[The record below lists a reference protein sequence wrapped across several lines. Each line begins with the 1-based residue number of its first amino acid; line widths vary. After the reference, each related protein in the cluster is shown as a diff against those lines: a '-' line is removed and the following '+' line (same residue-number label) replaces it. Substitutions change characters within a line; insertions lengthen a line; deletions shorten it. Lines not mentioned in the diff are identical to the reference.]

1 MNSDNCE
8 SQNAAL
14 EEYRSLRSEILSF
27 YSSINHSEQTL
38 VTLLGATIG
47 ATMIVYI
54 PELPLLMAFLICN
67 FWQRECF
74 WIDRMVK
81 NGVYIGLFI
90 EPKVK
95 GLGWENLLNTHGA
108 LLTKNPIMR
117 FLKEIESRYP
127 FMYLLCMLISI
138 IMKYHP
144 KKADIFPDSV
154 YFTTYGICLVYFIVR
169 LMGSL
174 KYYNLREKN
183 IKQLSKNK
191 KETELFI
198 NSGE

>member
-1 MNSDNCE
+1 MNSADHE
-8 SQNAAL
+8 AQNAAL

-27 YSSINHSEQTL
+27 YGSIDKSEQTL
-38 VTLLGATIG
+38 TTLLAATIG

-54 PELPLLMAFLICN
+54 PELPLLMAFLICS

-81 NGVYIGLFI
+81 NGVYISLFI
-90 EPKVK
+90 EPKIK

-108 LLTKNPIMR
+108 LLTKNPFMR

-127 FMYLLCMLISI
+127 FMYVLCMLISI

-144 KKADIFPDSV
+144 KKVDVFPDPV
-154 YFTTYGICLVYFIVR
+154 YFTTYGICLIYFVIR
-169 LMGSL
+169 LIGTL

-191 KETELFI
+191 QDIELFI